1 MMSSFGKSDGFLCG
15 WNLWRS
21 LLNLI
26 VFCVL
31 QHFCLLAGRMSKCDG
46 CCEFVLVSLVMTLI

>member
-1 MMSSFGKSDGFLCG
+1 MSSFGKFDGFLCG
-15 WNLWRS
+15 WNPVES
-21 LLNLI
+21 DCVI
-26 VFCVL
+26 CVL